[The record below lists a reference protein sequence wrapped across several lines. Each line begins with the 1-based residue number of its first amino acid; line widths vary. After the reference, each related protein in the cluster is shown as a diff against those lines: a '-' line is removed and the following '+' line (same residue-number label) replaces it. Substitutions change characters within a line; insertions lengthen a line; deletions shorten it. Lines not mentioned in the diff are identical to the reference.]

1 MLDVYT
7 NMPCV
12 FINTA
17 QEFPNYGKMLYEE
30 EILKV
35 TEIVTP
41 IAKFG
46 ENGNEQGSSI
56 SSEYKST
63 SDLDLILPE
72 DEDENAMGTPST
84 QTNVQEIGPI
94 IGKSKTVYNRH
105 SGICIRPQLYPDA
118 VTHVNIIQ
126 FNIIHQQK

>member
-1 MLDVYT
+1 
-7 NMPCV
+7 MPCV
-12 FINTA
+12 LINTA

-30 EILKV
+30 EVLKV

-56 SSEYKST
+56 SSEYKSA
-63 SDLDLILPE
+63 SDLDLVLLE
-72 DEDENAMGTPST
+72 DEDENAMGTPSI
-84 QTNVQEIGPI
+84 QTNIQEIGPI
-94 IGKSKTVYNRH
+94 IGKSKTVYNKH

-118 VTHVNIIQ
+118 VTHVNIILI
-126 FNIIHQQK
+126 NITY

>member
-30 EILKV
+30 EVLKV

-46 ENGNEQGSSI
+46 ENGNEQDSSI
-56 SSEYKST
+56 SSEYKSA

-72 DEDENAMGTPST
+72 DEDENAMGTPSI
-84 QTNVQEIGPI
+84 QTNVHEIGPI

-118 VTHVNIIQ
+118 VTHVNIIL
-126 FNIIHQQK
+126 FNLP